1 MPCLAMP
8 AVALALLLTASGG
21 HAQAVPDD
29 AAELRELALAERL
42 DELELRERAVD
53 ELERRAL
60 FRDGFHC
67 GVAWLTFTGALI
79 ESGSE
84 SVPFLTTHTYRKSA
98 IRKVS
103 SSTPGG
109 PNTDM
114 GSRGFPTDGFV
125 LVDTGNPRLA
135 QFTVSADTYRR
146 TVLCLN

>member
-8 AVALALLLTASGG
+8 AVALALLLAASGG

-29 AAELRELALAERL
+29 AAELRE
-42 DELELRERAVD
+42 RAVA
-53 ELERRAL
+53 ELARRAL
-60 FRDGFHC
+60 FGDGFHC

-109 PNTDM
+109 PSTDM

-135 QFTVSADTYRR
+135 EFTVSADTYRR